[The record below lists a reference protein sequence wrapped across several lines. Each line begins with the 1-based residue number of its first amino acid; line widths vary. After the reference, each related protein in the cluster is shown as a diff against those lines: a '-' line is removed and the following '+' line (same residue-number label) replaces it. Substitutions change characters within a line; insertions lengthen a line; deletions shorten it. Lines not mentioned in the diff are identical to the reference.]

1 MKFGNGTEPKAAGD
15 SYAVEL
21 QGRPLWD
28 PGRPGPELLEALREE
43 IAANGMP
50 GADRLREIAV
60 EHNTTAAKVRGVI
73 GYYSDLSKDSLSI
86 KVCMGEA
93 CRARGAGRIGGGRR
107 EADLHF
113 QRQGPLDQ
121 GYDHRLQRQG
131 ESILNS
137 VWPSGS
143 GLDSGRGLRHTA
155 RTIES
160 LSLCRHTRSKK
171 PVPTSSSG
179 YCRLALA

>member
-15 SYAVEL
+15 SSAVEL

-50 GADRLREIAV
+50 GVNRLREIAV

-93 CRARGAGRIGGGRR
+93 CRARGAARVFQGLKDDGKSVDMLHCTGRC
-107 EADLHF
+107 AC
-113 QRQGPLDQ
+113 GP
-121 GYDHRLQRQG
+121 
-131 ESILNS
+131 I
-137 VWPSGS
+137 
-143 GLDSGRGLRHTA
+143 
-155 RTIES
+155 TI
-160 LSLCRHTRSKK
+160 
-171 PVPTSSSG
+171 
-179 YCRLALA
+179 